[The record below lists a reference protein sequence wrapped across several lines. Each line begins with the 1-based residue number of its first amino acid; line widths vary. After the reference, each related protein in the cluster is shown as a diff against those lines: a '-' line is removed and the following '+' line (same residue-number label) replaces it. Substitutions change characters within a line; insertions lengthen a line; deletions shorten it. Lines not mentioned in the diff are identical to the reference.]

1 MRIIENPPDEES
13 FLSSKIITGVLLEGK
28 FESLFKNRIL
38 PKGQISF
45 AEISNKSKVI
55 VFSDGDFIKNEF
67 NKRVYPLGYDK
78 YSNYLYTGNKKL
90 ILNSVQYLCDD
101 NKLISLRTRTL
112 PLNLIRDKIS
122 KTDINILGLINLIL
136 PIILFYIFSLLF
148 NQYYKF
154 NYEK

>member
-1 MRIIENPPDEES
+1 M
-13 FLSSKIITGVLLEGK
+13 LEGK

-38 PKGQISF
+38 PKGQTSF
-45 AEISNKSKVI
+45 TEISNKSKVI

-67 NKRVYPLGYDK
+67 NNRVYPLGYDK

-112 PLNLIRDKIS
+112 PLNLIRDEIS
-122 KTDINILGLINLIL
+122 KTDINILGLINLIF